1 MWLSSSGLAREEFGK
16 GEMCLQGL
24 FGTWTPEGTY
34 TAWWSKQA
42 RMRLAEVNRGRES
55 LDSEK
60 IRVERPGDC

>member
-24 FGTWTPEGTY
+24 FGTY